1 MGEIITAIIMKAV
14 DIIVAIVGTI
24 FNPAKPLKAKKDK
37 SGKYKLPM
45 PFPCASCNV
54 EDVAEI
60 YDENR
65 LEFDFAPN
73 AHRTIIPE
81 FVSMVFQ
88 FKRPVR
94 LTNMKILKF
103 DLNFGKGNFT
113 NIDVEIKSNENSHQE
128 IWKKSFTREKGWNTY
143 TIDLTQNKLKDILK
157 STKEICFVVWYR
169 YFPDTGHVD
178 GDFAVKNITF
188 E

>member
-1 MGEIITAIIMKAV
+1 MGEIIAAIIIATGG
-14 DIIVAIVGTI
+14 IIVAAIGVI
-24 FNPAKPLKAKKDK
+24 FNPSKPLKVKKDK

-54 EDVAEI
+54 EDVAEV
-60 YDENR
+60 YGENR

-73 AHRTIIPE
+73 AYRTEHPE

-88 FKRPVR
+88 FERPIR

-113 NIDVEIKSNENSHQE
+113 NIDVEIRPDENSNQE
-128 IWKKSFTREKGWNTY
+128 KWKETFPREKEWNTY
-143 TIDLTQNKLKDILK
+143 TIDLTQNKLKDVLK
-157 STKEICFVVWYR
+157 STREVCFVVWYK
-169 YFPDTGHVD
+169 YFPDTRYVD
-178 GDFAVKNITF
+178 GDFTVKNIAF

>member
-1 MGEIITAIIMKAV
+1 MGEIIAAIIIATGG
-14 DIIVAIVGTI
+14 IIVAAIGVI
-24 FNPAKPLKAKKDK
+24 FNPSKPLKVKKDK

-60 YDENR
+60 YGENR

-73 AHRTIIPE
+73 AYRTEHPE

-88 FKRPVR
+88 FERPIR
-94 LTNMKILKF
+94 LTKMKILKF

-113 NIDVEIKSNENSHQE
+113 NVDVEIKSNRKIHHA
-128 IWKKSFTREKGWNTY
+128 IWKKSFSRENGWNTY
-143 TIDLTQNKLKDILK
+143 TIDLTQNELKDILK

-169 YFPDTGHVD
+169 YFPDIGHAD
-178 GDFAVKNITF
+178 GDFAVKNIAF